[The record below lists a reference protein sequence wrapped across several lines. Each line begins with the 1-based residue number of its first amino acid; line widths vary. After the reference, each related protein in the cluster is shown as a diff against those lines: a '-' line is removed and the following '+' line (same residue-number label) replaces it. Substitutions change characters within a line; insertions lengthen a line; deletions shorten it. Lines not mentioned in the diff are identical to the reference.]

1 VQKCA
6 PTFGAVPS
14 AKDLKKKEEEQVEAE
29 EKRDEILAKFMQK
42 DAIDR
47 VNKLEMSEPAKA
59 ERVREQLLAQRAHW
73 RLNGPVTVGH
83 IAQILEDN
91 EATDAK
97 WSRGLALDRRR
108 FGDDSDS
115 DIDLDGL

>member
-1 VQKCA
+1 MQKCA

-47 VNKLEMSEPAKA
+47 VNKLEMSEPAK
-59 ERVREQLLAQRAHW
+59 VCDGSPLQLQKHAFLTTLTH
-73 RLNGPVTVGH
+73 VV
-83 IAQILEDN
+83 
-91 EATDAK
+91 
-97 WSRGLALDRRR
+97 
-108 FGDDSDS
+108 
-115 DIDLDGL
+115 